1 MSTVTADNAIDR
13 PESNRDAAAG
23 TGGDT
28 AQVVSFR
35 LADEEYGLDIMKV
48 QEIILVGEITEI
60 PEVPDYLRGLIDLRG
75 KVIPIVDLRRR
86 FGLEAGTCTEQ
97 ARIVVVNTGES
108 IFGIVV
114 DAVNEVLRIG
124 SSQIEPPPT
133 GLLGI
138 EQAYIKGLVKMEDKI
153 MILLNIDRVL
163 SKADTSQIQ
172 QQSRGASVSN

>member
-1 MSTVTADNAIDR
+1 MSISSTDVAI
-13 PESNRDAAAG
+13 EKSEVSRDASG
-23 TGGDT
+23 NGGDT

-60 PEVPDYLRGLIDLRG
+60 PEVPEYLRGLIDLRG

-86 FGLEAGTCTEQ
+86 FGLEAGNCTEQ

-114 DAVNEVLRIG
+114 DAVNEVMRIAP
-124 SSQIEPPPT
+124 SQIEPPPN
-133 GLLGI
+133 GLLGV

-153 MILLNIDRVL
+153 MILLNIDRIL
-163 SKADTSQIQ
+163 SKSDTSRIAE
-172 QQSRGASVSN
+172 SAATAGASS